1 MLNMQIDNIELTE
14 QDQTMVNAVK
24 QYIDLYPE
32 DNLLTAW
39 DECYSKCNFQ
49 HHSCGKGG
57 NHIWITRQEDNN
69 RILIITERKE
79 GFTMEREEMTIDQ
92 EREFVNE
99 LFNGYEK
106 EITEVFWTPYTDY
119 ENKIGQGFKI
129 VRRLTEEDADLEC
142 LPMWKIKFEDGE
154 EIDSYPEEITKE
166 LVEEYQKAHNKT
178 K

>member
-1 MLNMQIDNIELTE
+1 MR
-14 QDQTMVNAVK
+14 
-24 QYIDLYPE
+24 P
-32 DNLLTAW
+32 
-39 DECYSKCNFQ
+39 
-49 HHSCGKGG
+49 
-57 NHIWITRQEDNN
+57 N
-69 RILIITERKE
+69 RHLIITERKE
-79 GFTMEREEMTIDQ
+79 RFTMEREEMTIDQ